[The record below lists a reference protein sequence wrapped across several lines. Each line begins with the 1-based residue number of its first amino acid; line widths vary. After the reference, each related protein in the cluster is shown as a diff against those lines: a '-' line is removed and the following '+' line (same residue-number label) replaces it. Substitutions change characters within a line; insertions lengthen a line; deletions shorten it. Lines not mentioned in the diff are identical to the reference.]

1 MTIMS
6 QKDCEE
12 WAAMIAQMQDDP
24 SWHPVYNK
32 KGVRPVSNNTPDRG
46 PNDLEEQIRV
56 LSFRNEKLHTQNEK
70 QGEEIK
76 ELRADN
82 KRLARQVEDLLLEKE
97 MSP

>member
-1 MTIMS
+1 MVTTK
-6 QKDCEE
+6 KDSKDFWKMIEE
-12 WAAMIAQMQDDP
+12 IE
-24 SWHPVYNK
+24 SK
-32 KGVRPVSNNTPDRG
+32 KG